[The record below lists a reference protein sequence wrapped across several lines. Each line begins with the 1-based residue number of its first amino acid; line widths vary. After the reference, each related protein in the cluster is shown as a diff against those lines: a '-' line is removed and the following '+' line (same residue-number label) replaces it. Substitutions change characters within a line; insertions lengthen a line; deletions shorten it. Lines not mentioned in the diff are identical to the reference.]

1 MHAGHFHWRA
11 DRRTELDGGLCEN
24 PSQLEE
30 LVWRTGIQRDQYRDQ
45 DQYRED
51 GTRAYVY
58 AKKVT
63 PRLATHVVLLPLMV
77 PVNPPTVVYI
87 HSHVCNE

>member
-1 MHAGHFHWRA
+1 MYADHLHWRA
-11 DRRTELDGGLCEN
+11 DGCSELDGGLCEN

-30 LVWRTGIQRDQYRDQ
+30 LVWGMGIQRDQD
-45 DQYRED
+45 RED

-63 PRLATHVVLLPLMV
+63 PRLANHVVLLPLMV

-87 HSHVCNE
+87 HAHECDE